1 MTAASLLRQATRL
14 NDQKLLIYLYRER
27 ESKMGKTFAEKALGR
42 AAGYDVVANQVV
54 TVEPDWCMS
63 HDNGAPI
70 ARTFKKIGVKN
81 VWKPERIVFILDHAV
96 PAPSSDHAVNH
107 KEVREFS
114 AEQGIKHFYDVT
126 SDGGVCHQKMCEEG
140 FALPGLIMVG
150 SDSHT
155 CTYGAYG
162 AFSTGIGRSEMAGAA
177 LPTGAVRRDARR
189 NRADIQ

>member
-1 MTAASLLRQATRL
+1 
-14 NDQKLLIYLYRER
+14 
-27 ESKMGKTFAEKALGR
+27 MGKTFAEKALGR

-126 SDGGVCHQKMCEEG
+126 TDGAVCYQKM
-140 FALPGLIMVG
+140 
-150 SDSHT
+150 
-155 CTYGAYG
+155 
-162 AFSTGIGRSEMAGAA
+162 
-177 LPTGAVRRDARR
+177 
-189 NRADIQ
+189 